1 MIGKTPRKK
10 EVEVE
15 VESERRRIG
24 AVRRAIGRIFNATSN
39 LSSYLFGHL
48 QLVEEAAERRSEL
61 VFFIS
66 SPGEPH
72 TLSLPGEVGRRIR
85 HLVRRRNRRLLLL

>member
-24 AVRRAIGRIFNATSN
+24 AVRRAIGRIFNRDFE
-39 LSSYLFGHL
+39 LRRRFEHL
-48 QLVEEAAERRSEL
+48 QLVPTRLLIIALITGRTALIARR
-61 VFFIS
+61 
-66 SPGEPH
+66 
-72 TLSLPGEVGRRIR
+72 GRRIR